1 MKKLKKEDE
10 LRVEYS
16 REDFGVMTRGK
27 YADRVAKAS
36 NVVVIDPQLAKV
48 FPNAEAVNEALRGL
62 VEIAKSSTRI
72 ASRAGRSASKKA
84 AA

>member
-1 MKKLKKEDE
+1 MKKPKKEDD
-10 LRVEYS
+10 LRAEYR

-27 YADRVAKAS
+27 YADKVAKSS

-48 FPNAEAVNEALRGL
+48 FPNADAVNGALRGL
-62 VEIAKSSTRI
+62 VEIAKSSTRA
-72 ASRAGRSASKKA
+72 ASRTTKSSKKA